1 LLDDNRQ
8 ETAPPATLVGPR
20 RVAFVAG
27 SGKESRVRMASLE
40 DDGARLDP
48 VDLGVAGEGLTALAA
63 SPDGKAL
70 YYVQSRQVYEV
81 PARGKEKPRKL
92 GAGDGVAVYP
102 ATGELLIQRFERAGV
117 RLFRLPRPAG
127 RPEEVR
133 VKRGAL
139 RLVTLAIGGGAIHP
153 DGRVLVGSTSKDS
166 WYWRPAVLLPGG
178 ELRPVPAA
186 YEGDIYPAGW
196 SEGDR
201 ALGMGYPLRSEL
213 WRLLPAGS
221 RKKG

>member
-1 LLDDNRQ
+1 
-8 ETAPPATLVGPR
+8 
-20 RVAFVAG
+20 
-27 SGKESRVRMASLE
+27 
-40 DDGARLDP
+40 
-48 VDLGVAGEGLTALAA
+48 
-63 SPDGKAL
+63 
-70 YYVQSRQVYEV
+70 
-81 PARGKEKPRKL
+81 
-92 GAGDGVAVYP
+92 VAVYP

-139 RLVTLAIGGGAIHP
+139 RLVTLAIGGGAIHR
-153 DGRVLVGSTSKDS
+153 DGRVLVGSTSRDS

-201 ALGMGYPLRSEL
+201 ALGTGYPLRSEL